1 MSKVKP
7 KKKDTFIDMTAMSDV
22 TVLLLTF
29 FMLTAHFIPL
39 EPIQVITP
47 ASVIETKV
55 PEYNLATILIE
66 PTGKVFLNLDRPDN
80 KKQALEEMGKKYG
93 VEFNAEEI
101 ANFIAPGTFAAVPM
115 SLMKQYLALGLSDQK
130 EFLQQHEGVPTDTIA
145 TIGDKMNMRNELAVW
160 LKTAKQINAD
170 LAISVK
176 ADQDTPYPLVRN
188 VTSTL
193 QDIKE
198 NRFSLVTQLRGMPEG
213 L

>member
-1 MSKVKP
+1 MAKVKS

-29 FMLTAHFIPL
+29 FMLTANFIPL
-39 EPIQVITP
+39 EPIRVITP

-55 PEYNLATILIE
+55 PDFNLITILVE
-66 PTGKVFLNLDRPDN
+66 PTGNVFLNLDRAND
-80 KKQALEEMGKKYG
+80 KREVLEKMGDMYN
-93 VEFNAEEI
+93 VQFTENEI
-101 ANFIAPGTFAAVPM
+101 VNFTQPATFAAVPM
-115 SLMKQYLALGLSDQK
+115 SAMKQYLSLDASEQK
-130 EFLQQHEGVPTDTIA
+130 EFMKQYEGIPADSI
-145 TIGDKMNMRNELAVW
+145 NNQLASW
-160 LKTAKQINAD
+160 IKTAKLVNSD
-170 LAISVK
+170 LVISVK

>member
-7 KKKDTFIDMTAMSDV
+7 KKRDTFIDMTAMSDV

-29 FMLTAHFIPL
+29 FMLTATFIPI
-39 EPIQVITP
+39 EPVRVITP
-47 ASVIETKV
+47 ASVVETKV
-55 PEYNLATILIE
+55 PEFNLVTILVD
-66 PTGKVFLNLDRPDN
+66 PAGRVFLNFDRPND
-80 KKQALEEMGKKYG
+80 KKEILKKMGDMYNVNFTDKE
-93 VEFNAEEI
+93 V
-101 ANFIAPGTFAAVPM
+101 ANFAEPTTFAAVPM
-115 SLMKQYLALGLSDQK
+115 NLMQQYLSLDMSGQK
-130 EFLQQHEGVPTDTIA
+130 DLLQQNQGIPTDSI
-145 TIGDKMNMRNELAVW
+145 NNQLAVW
-160 LKTAKQINAD
+160 IKTAKQVNSN
-170 LAISVK
+170 LAISIK

>member
-1 MSKVKP
+1 MAKVKS

-29 FMLTAHFIPL
+29 FMLTANFIPL
-39 EPIQVITP
+39 EPIRVITP

-55 PEYNLATILIE
+55 PDFNLITILVE
-66 PTGKVFLNLDRPDN
+66 PTGKVFLNLDRAND
-80 KKQALEEMGKKYG
+80 KREVLGKMGDMYN
-93 VEFNAEEI
+93 VQFTENEI
-101 ANFIAPGTFAAVPM
+101 VNFTQPATFAAVPM
-115 SLMKQYLALGLSDQK
+115 SAMKQYLSLDASEQK
-130 EFLQQHEGVPTDTIA
+130 EFMKQYEGIPADSI
-145 TIGDKMNMRNELAVW
+145 NNQLASW
-160 LKTAKQINAD
+160 IKTAKLVNSD
-170 LAISVK
+170 LVISVK